1 MKPPFTRRSH
11 GPFYFN
17 LLLSFSFSTVLFQVL
32 TYGVLF
38 CTNKFAMRDMSVEL
52 RSIAK
57 LAHVISSILLVIAA
71 PWGKTI
77 SYTFG
82 PLLPA
87 RISWFFFE
95 SPNLFWTCFCWLSG
109 SQNSLP
115 RSNSLLLVLFFLHY
129 VQRAIFYPYR
139 MSSNTTRMPV
149 VVVIAAF
156 CFTVVNG

>member
-1 MKPPFTRRSH
+1 MTRRSKSL
-11 GPFYFN
+11 GRSTLNARPCGIQLIMASYS
-17 LLLSFSFSTVLFQVL
+17 LSLSMWCNFSA
-32 TYGVLF
+32 
-38 CTNKFAMRDMSVEL
+38 N
-52 RSIAK
+52 
-57 LAHVISSILLVIAA
+57 VISSILLVIAA

-109 SQNSLP
+109 SHNSLP
-115 RSNSLLLVLFFLHY
+115 TSNSLLLVLFFLHY

-156 CFTVVNG
+156 CFTVFNG